1 MSGEKLSDVTFQ
13 RQFLKEIPLKT
24 LSRVKLFKENVLD
37 DNVLKII
44 SQGKIINHIFPM
56 MILLNH
62 FFRIIS

>member
-37 DNVLKII
+37 DKVLKII
-44 SQGKIINHIFPM
+44 SISIFY
-56 MILLNH
+56 
-62 FFRIIS
+62 FRR